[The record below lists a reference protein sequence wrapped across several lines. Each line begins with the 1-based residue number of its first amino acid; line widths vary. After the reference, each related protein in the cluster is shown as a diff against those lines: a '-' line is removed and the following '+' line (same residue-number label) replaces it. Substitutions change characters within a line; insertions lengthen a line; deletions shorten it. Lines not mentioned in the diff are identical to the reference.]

1 MMDDDDNI
9 IYLFGDDE
17 LDDELFHKI
26 LDGFVE
32 FLKEGNDFEETCRN
46 YISIPTIAWID
57 RIGYDKVRENLFG
70 LIVAFDKKHGF
81 EAK

>member
-1 MMDDDDNI
+1 M
-9 IYLFGDDE
+9 
-17 LDDELFHKI
+17 
-26 LDGFVE
+26 
-32 FLKEGNDFEETCRN
+32 
-46 YISIPTIAWID
+46 SIPTIAWID